1 MATQTA
7 TTVNGTKALKITGG
21 DVKMTGMQS
30 MAEKMWIPFTAMGL
44 MIVIVAFI
52 LGIVISGMESDY
64 YSNSKE
70 VRDAAVQGS
79 DIAVDRGTIE
89 AMKQWVPGFKFFGLG
104 LMLGGITFLLATIL
118 GNLRLA
124 GGRVQR
130 ALGVDQVVIKKPM
143 IANIFPMLM
152 MMGVMVMLAAFIIS
166 IVLATIAGDYWD
178 NSIATVLN
186 PATPGG
192 QGDDL
197 LADIGTI
204 KSINAWLTPFK
215 FLGMALLFSG
225 IALAL
230 LTIVKV
236 LRFQASRFVEVA
248 QQAGK

>member
-7 TTVNGTKALKITGG
+7 TTVNGIKAVKITGG
-21 DVKMTGMQS
+21 DVTMTGMQS
-30 MAEKMWIPFTAMGL
+30 MANKMWLPFVAMGL
-44 MIVIVAFI
+44 MIVVVAFI
-52 LGIVISGMESDY
+52 LGIVISSMEASY
-64 YSNSKE
+64 FSNSKE
-70 VRDAAVQGS
+70 VRDAAVRGS
-79 DIAVDRGTIE
+79 EIAVEKGTIE

-130 ALGVDQVVIKKPM
+130 ALGADQVVIKKPM

-152 MMGVMVMLAAFIIS
+152 MMGVMIMLTAFIIS
-166 IVLATIAGDYWD
+166 IVLATTAGDYWD

-192 QGDDL
+192 QGDGL
-197 LADIGTI
+197 LADIGSI
-204 KSINAWLTPFK
+204 KAINAWLTPFK
-215 FLGMALLFSG
+215 FLGMAFLFSG

-230 LTIVKV
+230 LTIVQV
-236 LRFQASRFVEVA
+236 LRFQASRFVELA
-248 QQAGK
+248 DQRK

>member
-1 MATQTA
+1 MATQSA
-7 TTVNGTKALKITGG
+7 TTVNGIPAVKVTGG
-21 DVKMTGMQS
+21 DVTMTGMQN
-30 MAEKMWIPFTAMGL
+30 MANKMWLPFTGMGL
-44 MIVIVAFI
+44 MIVVVAFI
-52 LGIVISGMESDY
+52 LGIVVSGMEASY
-64 YSNSKE
+64 FANSKE
-70 VRDAAVQGS
+70 VREAAVQSS
-79 DIAVDRGTIE
+79 DIAVEKGTIE
-89 AMKQWVPGFKFFGLG
+89 AMKQWVPGFKFLGLG
-104 LMLGGITFLLATIL
+104 MMLGGITFLLATIL

-152 MMGVMVMLAAFIIS
+152 MMGIMIMIAAFIIS
-166 IVLATIAGDYWD
+166 IVLAVMAGDYWD

-192 QGDDL
+192 QGDGL

-204 KSINAWLTPFK
+204 KSVNAWLTPFK
-215 FLGMALLFSG
+215 FVGMAFLFSG

-248 QQAGK
+248 QQKS

>member
-7 TTVNGTKALKITGG
+7 TTVNSIKAVKITGG
-21 DVKMTGMQS
+21 DVAMTGMQS
-30 MAEKMWIPFTAMGL
+30 MASKMWIPFVAMGL
-44 MIVIVAFI
+44 MIVVIAFI
-52 LGIVISGMESDY
+52 LGIIISGMEASY
-64 YSNSKE
+64 FANSKD
-70 VRDAAVQGS
+70 VREAAVRGS
-79 DIAVDRGTIE
+79 DIAVEKGTIE
-89 AMKQWVPGFKFFGLG
+89 AMKQWVPSFKFLGLG

-130 ALGVDQVVIKKPM
+130 ALGVDQIVIKKPM

-152 MMGVMVMLAAFIIS
+152 MMGVMIMITAFIIS

-192 QGDDL
+192 EGDSL

-204 KSINAWLTPFK
+204 NAVNAWLTPFK
-215 FLGMALLFSG
+215 FVGMAFLFSG

-248 QQAGK
+248 QQKS

>member
-7 TTVNGTKALKITGG
+7 TTVNGIKAVKITGS

-30 MAEKMWIPFTAMGL
+30 MAEKMWIPFVAMGL
-44 MIVIVAFI
+44 MIVLIAFV
-52 LGIVISGMESDY
+52 LGIVISSMEASY
-64 YSNSKE
+64 FANSKD
-70 VRDAAVQGS
+70 VREAAIRGS
-79 DIAVDRGTIE
+79 DIAVEKGTIE

-118 GNLRLA
+118 GNLRVA

-130 ALGVDQVVIKKPM
+130 ALGVDQIVIKKPM

-152 MMGVMVMLAAFIIS
+152 MMGVMIMLASFIIS
-166 IVLATIAGDYWD
+166 IVLATTAGDYWN
-178 NSIATVLN
+178 NSIAAVLN

-192 QGDDL
+192 QGDSL
-197 LADIGTI
+197 LADIGSI
-204 KSINAWLTPFK
+204 KAINAWLTPFK
-215 FLGMALLFSG
+215 FVGMAFLFSG

-230 LTIVKV
+230 LTIVQV

-248 QQAGK
+248 EQKK